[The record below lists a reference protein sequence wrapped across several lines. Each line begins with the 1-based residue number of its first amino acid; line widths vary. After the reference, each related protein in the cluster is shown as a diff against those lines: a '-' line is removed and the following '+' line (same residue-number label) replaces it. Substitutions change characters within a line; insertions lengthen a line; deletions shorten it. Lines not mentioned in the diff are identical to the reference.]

1 MKYGLDRGK
10 LLRFVVFI
18 LVWVVKKK
26 VRLFQTWLF
35 AVPWFIL
42 NSDCPSLSVRKEKNR
57 FLHFSQPCILLSLQ
71 CKFDKH
77 TTSSCLA
84 GVFLLCI
91 YFIGDSDWDGV
102 VLWSS
107 NIVADSKSTD
117 KKKTGAKKISLDPSS
132 VLKQVSSGFEYHI
145 IHINKCTISEKC
157 SLWTELAISD
167 STCIFFFLQFTKEWQ
182 QSFRYY
188 SQNSIAYIKL
198 IFCLCFSFYLFLS
211 KCTLNYG

>member
-1 MKYGLDRGK
+1 MEQQDSFDSSIFFPNVLEWGIIMKYGLDRGK

-57 FLHFSQPCILLSLQ
+57 FLHFSQPCILLNLQ

-107 NIVADSKSTD
+107 SIVADSKSTD

-157 SLWTELAISD
+157 SL
-167 STCIFFFLQFTKEWQ
+167 
-182 QSFRYY
+182 
-188 SQNSIAYIKL
+188 
-198 IFCLCFSFYLFLS
+198 
-211 KCTLNYG
+211 